1 MVATAAIASIVPA
14 TITGTTTGITTIIP
28 TVHTP
33 AAPPIPSAP
42 PIHASPL
49 THREEVPEAVREAA
63 QAAQYIEEGRVLII
77 KRIYYEEVY
86 FIFYG

>member
-1 MVATAAIASIVPA
+1 MAATAAIASIVPA

-28 TVHTP
+28 TVHPP
-33 AAPPIPSAP
+33 AAPPIQAAP
-42 PIHASPL
+42 LP
-49 THREEVPEAVREAA
+49 HREEVPEAVREAA

-77 KRIYYEEVY
+77 KRIYYEEVS

>member
-1 MVATAAIASIVPA
+1 MAATAAIASIVPA
-14 TITGTTTGITTIIP
+14 TIIGTTTGITTIIP

-33 AAPPIPSAP
+33 AA
-42 PIHASPL
+42 PL

>member
-1 MVATAAIASIVPA
+1 MAATAAIASIVPA

-33 AAPPIPSAP
+33 AAPPIQVA
-42 PIHASPL
+42 PL

>member
-1 MVATAAIASIVPA
+1 MAVTAAIVSIVPA

-33 AAPPIPSAP
+33 AAPPIQA
-42 PIHASPL
+42 APL
-49 THREEVPEAVREAA
+49 THREEVPEVVREAA
-63 QAAQYIEEGRVLII
+63 QVAQYIEEGRVLII
-77 KRIYYEEVY
+77 KRIYYEEVS